1 MKRNKFGNKIVFICL
16 IATILILSCDSDKS
30 EKHKRAK
37 ITESGIVNK
46 IPSVCIWDGIAF
58 RNEPFRKSG
67 TLSTLNLGE
76 SFYYLDTCT
85 IDSTYRNQKYL
96 RIELSDGSVG
106 WAADF
111 GLVINAK
118 TGVAKSQ
125 VPVYKRPD
133 LLTISNQQLSPM
145 DIVAVTEERDN
156 WYKFTGE
163 KKRLAGWIK
172 ISHIS
177 MNEEDI
183 AFASIVKSKL
193 AIKDD
198 NSLLDKIQDILD
210 ENPYPNSVFVETLN
224 KIAQEEKKKKQL
236 EEIMMEQNWN
246 RDRGKGSDRDK

>member
-1 MKRNKFGNKIVFICL
+1 MKRNKYGNKIVFICV
-16 IATILILSCDSDKS
+16 ITTVLILSCNSDKS
-30 EKHKRAK
+30 EKHKRVNN
-37 ITESGIVNK
+37 TESGIVNK

-96 RIELSDGSVG
+96 QIELSDGSVG

-118 TGVAKSQ
+118 TGVVKSL

-133 LLTISNQQLSPM
+133 LLTISNQELSPM
-145 DIVAVTEERDN
+145 DIVAITEKKDN
-156 WYKFTGE
+156 WYKVTGE
-163 KKRLAGWIK
+163 KKRLGGWIK
-172 ISHIS
+172 ISQIS

-183 AFASIVKSKL
+183 AFASIVKNKL
-193 AIKDD
+193 AKKDD

-210 ENPYPNSVFVETLN
+210 NNPYPNSVFVETLN
-224 KIAQEEKKKKQL
+224 KIAQEEKKKQQL
-236 EEIMMEQNWN
+236 EEIMMEQNLGRN
-246 RDRGKGSDRDK
+246 RGKGSDRDK